1 MARPGY
7 AFRIGKRPMELRQL
21 RYFLRIVELGS
32 MSKAAK
38 DLYIAQ
44 PALSSQIT
52 NLESELGV
60 RLLSRSVR
68 GVSPT
73 RAGDALY
80 LHAQAVLRQIER
92 LKYDVANTDALPGG
106 PVSVG
111 LPTSAANVLAGPL
124 IAAVQQRYPD
134 IQLRIVESLSG
145 HLLELVATGRLEM
158 SLLFEAVPGTGSPSK
173 EIARGAGIQWAPLID
188 EDLYLLAKPPQGGN
202 GASAVSLEEAAGVP
216 LVLPGSS
223 NVTRQIIERRFA
235 EAGLAPSVM
244 MELDSLS
251 TIQSIVESGQA
262 ATILSLSAL
271 VGAGVREKLSVR
283 PVDDPPL
290 RRRLSLCNSDVL
302 GMGAAAEVVGALI
315 PQLVCEL
322 VASGRWAGAHL
333 LQNERPQ

>member
-1 MARPGY
+1 
-7 AFRIGKRPMELRQL
+7 MELRQL

-52 NLESELGV
+52 NLESELGA

-145 HLLELVATGRLEM
+145 HLQELVATGRLEI
-158 SLLFEAVPGTGSPSK
+158 SLLFEPAPGSRPLPKNTQK
-173 EIARGAGIQWAPLID
+173 GANIQWVPLID
-188 EDLYLLAKPPQGGN
+188 EDLYLLELPSGLQE
-202 GASAVSLEEAAGVP
+202 ASTASLEEASRIP
-216 LVLPGSS
+216 LVLPGKT
-223 NVTRQIIERRFA
+223 NVTRQIIERSFA
-235 EAGLAPSVM
+235 DAGLAPSVM
-244 MELDSLS
+244 MELDSRS
-251 TIQSIVESGQA
+251 
-262 ATILSLSAL
+262 
-271 VGAGVREKLSVR
+271 KL
-283 PVDDPPL
+283 
-290 RRRLSLCNSDVL
+290 
-302 GMGAAAEVVGALI
+302 
-315 PQLVCEL
+315 
-322 VASGRWAGAHL
+322 
-333 LQNERPQ
+333 

>member
-1 MARPGY
+1 
-7 AFRIGKRPMELRQL
+7 MELRQL

-145 HLLELVATGRLEM
+145 HLQELVATGRLEI
-158 SLLFEAVPGTGSPSK
+158 SLLFEPAPGSRPLPKDTQK
-173 EIARGAGIQWAPLID
+173 GANIQWVPLID
-188 EDLYLLAKPPQGGN
+188 EDLYLLELPSGPKE
-202 GASAVSLEEAAGVP
+202 ASTASLEDAARIP
-216 LVLPGSS
+216 LVLPGKT
-223 NVTRQIIERRFA
+223 NVTRQIIERSFA
-235 EAGLAPSVM
+235 DAGLAPSVM

-271 VGAGVREKLSVR
+271 VGVGVREKLSAR
-283 PVDDPPL
+283 SVDEPPL

-302 GMGAAAEVVGALI
+302 GMGAAAEVIGELI
-315 PQLVCEL
+315 PELVRDL

-333 LQNERPQ
+333 L

>member
-1 MARPGY
+1 
-7 AFRIGKRPMELRQL
+7 MELRQL

-52 NLESELGV
+52 NLESELGA

-145 HLLELVATGRLEM
+145 HLQELVATGRLEI
-158 SLLFEAVPGTGSPSK
+158 SLLFEPAPGSRPLPKNTQK
-173 EIARGAGIQWAPLID
+173 GANIQWVPLID
-188 EDLYLLAKPPQGGN
+188 EDLYLLELPSGPQE
-202 GASAVSLEEAAGVP
+202 ASTASLEEASRIP
-216 LVLPGSS
+216 LVLPGKT
-223 NVTRQIIERRFA
+223 NVTRQIIERSFA
-235 EAGLAPSVM
+235 DAGLAPSVM

-271 VGAGVREKLSVR
+271 VGAGVREKLSAR
-283 PVDDPPL
+283 SVDEPPL

-302 GMGAAAEVVGALI
+302 GMGAAAEVIGELI
-315 PQLVCEL
+315 PELVRDL

-333 LQNERPQ
+333 L

>member
-1 MARPGY
+1 
-7 AFRIGKRPMELRQL
+7 MELRQL

-44 PALSSQIT
+44 PALSAQIT

-68 GVSPT
+68 GVSAT

-80 LHAQAVLRQIER
+80 LHAQAVLRQIDR

-124 IAAVQQRYPD
+124 IAAVKQRYPD

-145 HLLELVATGRLEM
+145 HLLELVSTGRLEM
-158 SLLFEAVPGTGSPSK
+158 SLQFEPPPATGSAST
-173 EIARGAGIQWAPLID
+173 ETRRAAHIQWIPLID
-188 EDLYLLAKPPQGGN
+188 EDLYLLGMPSKEGKGSPT
-202 GASAVSLEEAAGVP
+202 VSLEEAARIP
-216 LVLPGSS
+216 LVLPGSA

-235 EAGLAPSVM
+235 QAGLAPSVM

-283 PVDDPPL
+283 SVDEPPL

-302 GMGAAAEVVGALI
+302 GMGAAAEAVGKLI
-315 PQLVCEL
+315 PELVREL
-322 VASGRWAGAHL
+322 VATGRWAGTHL
-333 LQNERPQ
+333 LPGSDAQ

>member
-1 MARPGY
+1 
-7 AFRIGKRPMELRQL
+7 MELRQL

-60 RLLSRSVR
+60 RLLARSVR

-92 LKYDVANTDALPGG
+92 LKYDVANTNALPGG

-145 HLLELVATGRLEM
+145 HLQELVATGRLEI
-158 SLLFEAVPGTGSPSK
+158 SLLFEAAPGTRSLPK
-173 EIARGAGIQWAPLID
+173 EIPRTANVQWIPLID
-188 EDLYLLAKPPQGGN
+188 EDLYLLAMPSGGPGEPP
-202 GASAVSLEEAAGVP
+202 AASLEEAARIP
-216 LVLPGSS
+216 LVLPGKA

-235 EAGLAPSVM
+235 DVGLAPSVM

-283 PVDDPPL
+283 PVDEPPL

-302 GMGAAAEVVGALI
+302 GMGAAAEVIGALI
-315 PQLVCEL
+315 PELVRDL

-333 LQNERPQ
+333 L

>member
-1 MARPGY
+1 MAVPAAAADR
-7 AFRIGKRPMELRQL
+7 RKNMELRQL

-32 MSKAAK
+32 VSKAAK
-38 DLYIAQ
+38 DLYIVQ
-44 PALSSQIT
+44 PALSAQIT

-73 RAGDALY
+73 AAGEVLY
-80 LHAQAVLRQIER
+80 LHAQTVLRQIER
-92 LKYDVANTDALPGG
+92 LRYDVVNTGLLPGG

-124 IAAVQQRYPD
+124 IAAVQQRYPN

-145 HLLELVATGRLEM
+145 HLLELVATGRLEI
-158 SLLFEAVPGTGSPSK
+158 SLLFEA
-173 EIARGAGIQWAPLID
+173 AGPRPAAKGGPREANVQWTPLID
-188 EDLYLLAKPPQGGN
+188 EDLYLLSVRSRGQKQSPQ
-202 GASAVSLEEAAGVP
+202 VSLAECVRIP
-216 LVLPGSS
+216 LVLPGRA
-223 NVTRQIIERRFA
+223 NVTRQIIERGFA

-262 ATILSLSAL
+262 ATILSLSSL
-271 VGAGVREKLSVR
+271 VGDGVRAKLSAR
-283 PVDDPPL
+283 SIGDPPL

-302 GMGAAAEVVGALI
+302 GMGTAAETVSTLI
-315 PQLVCEL
+315 PEL
-322 VASGRWAGAHL
+322 VRELVDSGRWAGAHL
-333 LQNERPQ
+333 LQCPAAQ